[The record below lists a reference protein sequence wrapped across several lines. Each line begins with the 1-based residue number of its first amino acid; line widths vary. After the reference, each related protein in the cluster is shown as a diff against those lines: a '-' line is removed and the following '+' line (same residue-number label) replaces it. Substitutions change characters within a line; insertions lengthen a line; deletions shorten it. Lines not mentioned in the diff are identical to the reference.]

1 MYFFEMYLTCVSSK
15 LCEFIQ
21 QGKNSK
27 LSKSQL
33 TVGEIGRANA
43 DDDYGDFYEGADNS
57 AH

>member
-1 MYFFEMYLTCVSSK
+1 MYSTCVSSK

-43 DDDYGDFYEGADNS
+43 DDDYEDFYEGADNS